1 MSNTRPTG
9 HPKMSSVGHK
19 SFYSNIDVIIMA
31 NRPLFNR
38 NSGFGDGALF
48 GELPIANRPI
58 LGHLLA
64 QFKQLDFPN
73 VLLVCEAKDQ
83 GAYVDWLAQ
92 FTDPVT
98 VFGIDGSVTTAD
110 VLRKRATEG
119 HHVLLCPID
128 LLTSVDLTTIV
139 DFHIASQARL
149 TAVVTDAPP
158 DPKTFQ
164 YSPVCQSPECGKRYL
179 VYDERDRTKLVTLLS
194 DLDAVTLDADKWAS
208 DEDDDDHDGL
218 AHTYDNEDEMS
229 INPKYLTEFRTLVV
243 DNTAQ
248 LTGMFLISPR
258 VVEMLKK
265 TKHQDVHSIESDL
278 IPMLCLKEVERKKA
292 PAQYCDDTGADE
304 DEEPPKKADVKKFA
318 NCRGVSL
325 YRIGGRDFAFRVADY
340 ATVHVVNMRCARRD
354 LGPFLPGGQFV
365 ATKGDLG
372 YFIEGQ
378 TNAEFEYTPNSVY
391 GGGLMVGKNVKISR
405 SVIGRHCKIGDNVK
419 LENTVLFDH
428 VQIEEGCV
436 LKNCVVG
443 SDARIQPNCQLIQ
456 SFVVPKGATK
466 AGEICERMVVCPRPI
481 DS

>member
-1 MSNTRPTG
+1 
-9 HPKMSSVGHK
+9 
-19 SFYSNIDVIIMA
+19 MA

-38 NSGFGDGALF
+38 SSGFGDGVLL
-48 GELPIANRPI
+48 GQLPIANRPI

-64 QFKQLDFPN
+64 QFKRLDFLN
-73 VLLVCEAKDQ
+73 VLLVCDAKEERAYDDWFPQLGDQ
-83 GAYVDWLAQ
+83 CDL
-92 FTDPVT
+92 
-98 VFGIDGSVTTAD
+98 FGIDGNVTTAD

-119 HHVLLCPID
+119 HHILLCPID
-128 LLTSVDLTTIV
+128 LLTSVDLTAIV

-149 TAVVTDAPP
+149 TAVITDAPP

-164 YSPVCQSPECGKRYL
+164 YSPVCPSQECGKRYL
-179 VYDERDRTKLVTLLS
+179 VYDERDPTKLVTLLS
-194 DLDAVTLDADKWAS
+194 DRDAVTLDADKWAN

-218 AHTYDNEDEMS
+218 AHTCDNEEEMS
-229 INPKYLTEFRTLVV
+229 INAKYLTEFRTLLV
-243 DNTAQ
+243 DNSAQ

-304 DEEPPKKADVKKFA
+304 DEEPRKKEGAKKFA

-325 YRIGGRDFAFRVADY
+325 YRVSGRDFAFRVADY
-340 ATVHVVNMRCARRD
+340 ATMHVVNLRCARRD
-354 LGPFLPGGQFV
+354 LGPFLPGGEFV

-378 TNAEFEYTPNSVY
+378 TNREFEYTPNSVY
-391 GGGLMVGKNVKISR
+391 GDGFSVGKNVKISR
-405 SVIGRHCKIGDNVK
+405 SVIGRYCKIGDNVK

-428 VQIEEGCV
+428 VQIKEGCV

-443 SDARIQPNCQLIQ
+443 SDAWIEPNCQLIQ
-456 SFVVPKGATK
+456 SFVVQKCTTK
-466 AGEICERMVVCPRPI
+466 AGEICERMVVCPSPM